1 MKKVSFLFLV
11 GILFTA
17 ITFTSCEK
25 VADEIQDSVE
35 VTINTEFE
43 APFVAVPTSGK
54 AVADGSYDFK
64 ATALLDPANNADLAD
79 YLDKIKSIEITG
91 IHVLVTSISDPAIV
105 LNSGTF
111 TLTDNVTG
119 SEFMFTT
126 PNNSAIAVGTTFE
139 VSDINPGWDT
149 VNEIIASMNAST
161 IDAVGTINQEN
172 FEVGFKYVVAVK
184 VVAKP

>member
-1 MKKVSFLFLV
+1 MKKVSFLFLL

-35 VTINTEFE
+35 VTINTELE
-43 APFVAVPTSGK
+43 APFVAVPTSDK
-54 AVADGSYDFK
+54 DDSYDFRE
-64 ATALLDPANNADLAD
+64 TALLDPANNDDLAD

-91 IHVLVTSISDPAIV
+91 IHVLVTSISDPAII
-105 LNSGTF
+105 LNSGRF
-111 TLTDNVTG
+111 SLTDNVTG
-119 SEFMFTT
+119 NEFMFTT

-139 VSDINPGWDT
+139 VADTNPGWDT

-161 IDAVGTINQEN
+161 VEAVGTINQEN